1 MIEEINS
8 SSMKEPKI
16 YRIGLYS
23 KLTILINGLL
33 ITTSLM
39 IGWALWATIGRDAI
53 DNYIKWFNNPQQPN
67 SNLQISFNIISIIVF
82 IVSGLSLALVVVP
95 FIFLKT
101 KNSVSALFCL
111 ISFIFS
117 AIFVIFLIVF
127 FIFRFKTFTF
137 LANKKDGEI
146 INTTGNFLI
155 AFLPWMLAELF
166 AILLLIHSLWLII
179 NITSKY
185 KSNTLLMPIAK
196 PKAKQETVIA
206 KQEVDDTITLS
217 NVVPIP
223 VPQNNE
229 EQQVA
234 NQETNNTVLKQDLT
248 QEKIITNPSTATV
261 HYTNHELSQTP
272 TQGAYH
278 AETVSPTPGTLTN
291 LKSESITNEEEIN
304 DNIENATIYS
314 EPTVEK
320 TSVEDTTIYSKS
332 PTTES
337 NINSETNYQPK
348 NQGGFDV
355 KDSSYS
361 ESETSNFNEQATTIT
376 VEETQPIIEKTNTN
390 TKKETIE
397 VQKVTTHH
405 WTLEQIEAVWE
416 KAEIIDGVSDKLYRK
431 DYGGAWMFR
440 DSFTTDYSAADNL
453 ETYSWT
459 IVLHRPTSQQG
470 TTELYNLD
478 PMNIVNAKS
487 KGENYPSW
495 KTKISSKGNKNIA
508 KEQHWKART

>member
-8 SSMKEPKI
+8 SSMKESKI

-39 IGWALWATIGRDAI
+39 IGWGLWATIGRDAV

-67 SNLQISFNIISIIVF
+67 SNLQISFDIISIIVF
-82 IVSGLSLALVVVP
+82 IISGLSLALVVVP

-117 AIFVIFLIVF
+117 AIFVIFLVVF

-155 AFLPWMLAELF
+155 AFLPWMLAKLF
-166 AILLLIHSLWLII
+166 AIILLIHSLWLII

-196 PKAKQETVIA
+196 PKAKQE
-206 KQEVDDTITLS
+206 VDDTITLP

-229 EQQVA
+229 KQQIA
-234 NQETNNTVLKQDLT
+234 NQETNNAVLKQDPT

-261 HYTNHELSQTP
+261 HYTNYEISQTP

-278 AETVSPTPGTLTN
+278 AEAVSPTPGTLTN
-291 LKSESITNEEEIN
+291 LKSESITNENEEEIN

-314 EPTVEK
+314 KPPT
-320 TSVEDTTIYSKS
+320 
-332 PTTES
+332 PES
-337 NINSETNYQPK
+337 NINTETNYQLK

-376 VEETQPIIEKTNTN
+376 VEETQPIIEKTK

>member
-1 MIEEINS
+1 
-8 SSMKEPKI
+8 
-16 YRIGLYS
+16 
-23 KLTILINGLL
+23 
-33 ITTSLM
+33 
-39 IGWALWATIGRDAI
+39 
-53 DNYIKWFNNPQQPN
+53 
-67 SNLQISFNIISIIVF
+67 
-82 IVSGLSLALVVVP
+82 
-95 FIFLKT
+95 
-101 KNSVSALFCL
+101 
-111 ISFIFS
+111 
-117 AIFVIFLIVF
+117 
-127 FIFRFKTFTF
+127 
-137 LANKKDGEI
+137 
-146 INTTGNFLI
+146 
-155 AFLPWMLAELF
+155 
-166 AILLLIHSLWLII
+166 
-179 NITSKY
+179 
-185 KSNTLLMPIAK
+185 MPIAK

-206 KQEVDDTITLS
+206 KQEVDDTITLP

-229 EQQVA
+229 EQQIAKQETVIAKQEVDDTITLPNVVPISVPQNNEEQQIA

-291 LKSESITNEEEIN
+291 VKSESITNEEEIN
-304 DNIENATIYS
+304 DNIENVTIYS
-314 EPTVEK
+314 ESTVEK

-337 NINSETNYQPK
+337 NINTETNYQPK
-348 NQGGFDV
+348 NQDGFDV

-376 VEETQPIIEKTNTN
+376 VEETQPIIEKTNTK